1 MVRISSCV
9 PNLDIILHGGLP
21 KNSTNLLCGVP
32 GSGKTVMANQI
43 IFSNADQDNRALII
57 STISEPMSRLIQF
70 TQEFSFFN
78 VDKVGS
84 AVLYEDLGPLLLK
97 GNGEKA
103 LEYVLELVKKHHPSL
118 LLIDSFKAL
127 QDMSG
132 ARGVFRRAMYQLI
145 SNLSALPCTTV
156 LVGEYNPKEITNTP
170 EAALVDSIIELYN
183 HSIGLRD
190 VRSLRVCKLRG
201 SSYIDGEH
209 SFRISSDGIEVFPRT
224 LAPPHPISYTPSK
237 LRAKTGIEGLDE
249 LLNGGFLKG
258 TTALIVGDPGV
269 GKTVTALHFLLNG
282 VINGEPGVY
291 CSFQEDPSQL
301 AQIARNFGFEV
312 DLLQK
317 KGILN
322 MFYTSPIE
330 FNADEQMTRIITA
343 VEQCGAVRVVVDSIS
358 DFEAATARDEARY
371 FNYVYSMAQWF
382 KNRNITAVL
391 TREVAQMF
399 GNALTLTGRGVSHI
413 ADNLVLIRYVP
424 VGSEVKRALTV
435 LNTRGSGHSKDV
447 REYLISEEEGVRAG
461 KPIPGAC
468 IIAGSAHALEI

>member
-1 MVRISSCV
+1 MIRISSCV
-9 PNLDIILHGGLP
+9 PNLDIILQEGLP
-21 KNSTNLLCGVP
+21 KNSTTLICGVP
-32 GSGKTVMANQI
+32 GSGKTIIANQI
-43 IFSNADQDNRALII
+43 IFSNADRDNRALII
-57 STISEPMSRLIQF
+57 STISEPMSRIIQF

-84 AVLYEDLGPLLLK
+84 AVIYEDLGPLLLK

-103 LEYVLELVKKHHPSL
+103 LEHVLELVMKHHPSL

-132 ARGVFRRAMYQLI
+132 ARVVFRRAMYQLI
-145 SNLSALPCTTV
+145 SNLAALSCTTL
-156 LVGEYNPKEITNTP
+156 LVGEYNPEEITNTP
-170 EAALVDSIIELYN
+170 EAALVDNIIELYN
-183 HSIGLRD
+183 RSIGLRD
-190 VRSLRVCKLRG
+190 IRSLRVCKLRG

-224 LAPPHPISYTPSK
+224 LIPQHPMRYTPSK
-237 LRAKTGIEGLDE
+237 LRAKIGIEGFDE

-269 GKTVTALHFLLNG
+269 GKTVFALHFLLNG

-291 CSFQEDPSQL
+291 CSFQEDPNQL
-301 AQIARNFGFEV
+301 AQIARNFGFKV

-330 FNADEQMTRIITA
+330 FDADEQMTRIIAA
-343 VEQCGAVRVVVDSIS
+343 VEKCGAVRVVIDSIS
-358 DFEAATARDEARY
+358 DFEATTARDKERY
-371 FNYVYSMAQWF
+371 FNYVYSMVQWF

-391 TREVAQMF
+391 TQEVTQMF

-413 ADNLVLIRYVP
+413 ADNLVLLRYVP
-424 VGSEVKRALTV
+424 AGSEVKRALTV
-435 LNTRGSGHSKDV
+435 LSTRGGGHSKDV
-447 REYLISEEEGVRAG
+447 REYLISEQEGVRVG

-468 IIAGSAHALEI
+468 IIAGSAPVSEL

>member
-1 MVRISSCV
+1 MLRISSCV
-9 PNLDIILHGGLP
+9 PNLDVILHGGLP
-21 KNSTNLLCGVP
+21 KNSTVLICGVP
-32 GSGKTVMANQI
+32 GSGKTVMTNQI
-43 IFSNADQDNRALII
+43 VFGNADQDNKALVI

-103 LEYVLELVKKHHPSL
+103 LERVLELVMEYHPSL
-118 LLIDSFKAL
+118 LLVDSFKAI

-132 ARGVFRRAMYQLI
+132 SRGIFRRAFYRLI
-145 SNLSALPCTTV
+145 SNLASLSCTTF
-156 LVGEYNPKEITNTP
+156 LVGEYNPEEITNTP
-170 EAALVDSIIELYN
+170 EAALVDNIIELYN
-183 HSIGLRD
+183 RPMGLRD
-190 VRSLRVCKLRG
+190 TRTLRVCKLRG

-209 SFRISSDGIEVFPRT
+209 SFRISSDGIEVFPRI
-224 LAPPHPISYTPSK
+224 LAPPHLVSYTPSK
-237 LRAKTGIEGLDE
+237 LRAKTGVEGLDE

-258 TTALIVGDPGV
+258 TTALIVGDPGI

-282 VINGEPGVY
+282 TINGEPGVY
-291 CSFQEDPSQL
+291 CSFQEDPNQL

-312 DLLQK
+312 ELLQK

-330 FNADEQMTRIITA
+330 FDADEQMTRIIAA
-343 VEQCGAVRVVVDSIS
+343 VEQCGAVRVVIDSIS
-358 DFEAATARDEARY
+358 DFEAVTARDEERY
-371 FNYVYSMAQWF
+371 FNYVYSMVQWF

-391 TREVAQMF
+391 TQEVAQMF

-413 ADNLVLIRYVP
+413 ADNLVLLRYVP

-435 LNTRGSGHSKDV
+435 LSTRGSAHSKDV
-447 REYLISEEEGVRAG
+447 REYIISEEEGVRVG
-461 KPIPGAC
+461 KLIPGAC
-468 IIAGSAHALEI
+468 IIAGSSSVQ